1 VPSKLQAVWELHAA
15 ILVPKSVYLHSHVC
29 CLTRAIENILESFE
43 TRFYNLQMVIRRAAS
58 KLTSTVSAW
67 LPGLI
72 ASTRPMSSLVAGTLS
87 SAVFWT
93 RTGLSVRG
101 ILVGLSMFSLTAFG
115 FVVNDILD
123 YHKDVAAGV
132 MRPIA
137 TGILSRKA
145 AMLFALALLLST
157 YAVSALVGS
166 GGKVLAAT
174 ALALLLYTPAA
185 QYLPLIKGFYVAALC
200 LAPLYYGSD
209 VSRAQYPWPSYG
221 LLAVFVVGREAL
233 MDANE
238 VRGDRSADM
247 VTIAV
252 VFGEARTKWLGTC
265 IMALSLTAGVMV
277 ASGGVA
283 KAALLAALLS
293 LLCVINWPHLNDSRR
308 VELSR
313 IPMLAAAVGIAC
325 G

>member
-1 VPSKLQAVWELHAA
+1 
-15 ILVPKSVYLHSHVC
+15 
-29 CLTRAIENILESFE
+29 
-43 TRFYNLQMVIRRAAS
+43 
-58 KLTSTVSAW
+58 
-67 LPGLI
+67 
-72 ASTRPMSSLVAGTLS
+72 
-87 SAVFWT
+87 
-93 RTGLSVRG
+93 
-101 ILVGLSMFSLTAFG
+101 
-115 FVVNDILD
+115 
-123 YHKDVAAGV
+123 
-132 MRPIA
+132 
-137 TGILSRKA
+137 
-145 AMLFALALLLST
+145 
-157 YAVSALVGS
+157 
-166 GGKVLAAT
+166 
-174 ALALLLYTPAA
+174 
-185 QYLPLIKGFYVAALC
+185 
-200 LAPLYYGSD
+200 
-209 VSRAQYPWPSYG
+209 
-221 LLAVFVVGREAL
+221 